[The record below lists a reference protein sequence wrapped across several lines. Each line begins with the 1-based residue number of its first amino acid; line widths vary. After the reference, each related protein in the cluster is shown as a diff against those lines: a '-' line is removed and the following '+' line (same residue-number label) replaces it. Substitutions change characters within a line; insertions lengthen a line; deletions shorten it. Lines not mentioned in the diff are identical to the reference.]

1 MENEDIIR
9 LAVQLTEEN
18 NSLYKNAARNQ
29 AFIIKAEDSSGTVD
43 TFITVQGPETADQW
57 KNQFSTAGFGNVVV
71 SPFRS
76 SGNLSFSDVDPA
88 FFAEISKRAKWQ
100 VTHSPTGYDTP
111 FTDYNPYAGSDV
123 GFDTSNPRTPM
134 AASYSLDDTN
144 KYQNYIDK
152 DLLKEPK
159 YKVFA
164 GWYNGS
170 LIDWI
175 NKLIPISD
183 QIKDILEKQYA
194 YLYGNAPLQKY
205 LLDKDIEPKSFA
217 PTKFQINTLGIK
229 MYSLYAILSTPD
241 IELDDFPEGLIL
253 PEMQN
258 IVNIAKAHKFFKQYE
273 QSDMDQF
280 QNNEIQEKSDK
291 DVRTWN
297 LIKKILRGVS
307 R

>member
-29 AFIIKAEDSSGTVD
+29 AFMIKAEDSSGTVD

-57 KNQFSTAGFGNVVV
+57 RNQFLTAGFGNVVV

-76 SGNLSFSDVDPA
+76 SGNLSLSDVDPA

-123 GFDTSNPRTPM
+123 GFDASNPRTPM

-144 KYQNYIDK
+144 KYQNYINK

-164 GWYNGS
+164 GWFNGS

-229 MYSLYAILSTPD
+229 MYSLYDILSTPD

-253 PEMQN
+253 PEIQN